1 MSTTTSSTTSPTPP
15 PASAAPPGRDRT
27 TRGWLPQLLLRLHFY
42 AGLLVGPF
50 VLVAALTGAVYA
62 LTPSIE
68 RVVYAEQLST
78 DGTGVHRPLSE
89 QVATAQAYTGGE
101 RVAAVRPAPDAGSTT
116 RVMFAAPGLG
126 ESESRAIF
134 VDPYTNAVRGDLTV
148 YGTSGALPVRTWV
161 DQLHRGLHLGE
172 PGRLYSELAA
182 SWLWVVA
189 LAGLGLWLR
198 RLRRTRRLREML
210 LPPRGR
216 AGYRRTRDRHAA
228 VGAWVLVGA
237 LGLSATG
244 ITWSQLA
251 GERVTDLRA
260 QLGWSA
266 PALDTELS
274 GGTAAAGAHHAGHH
288 GDGGSGEAPRVA
300 PVSFDTVLGAARQA
314 GIDAGQVE
322 VSAPAAEGSAWVVRE
337 IRAAYPTE
345 VDTVAVDG
353 DTLEVTDR
361 VTFAEHPFVAK
372 LARWGI
378 DLHIG
383 ALFGLANQVALFVLA
398 CGIAASVVWGYAM
411 WWRRGTTRP
420 GRVGGRAPA
429 RGALARAPWWGLAGV
444 AAVALVVGLALPL
457 VGISLLVFVLVDA
470 GRGLLARRR
479 EVGAA
484 AG

>member
-1 MSTTTSSTTSPTPP
+1 MSTTTSNTTSTTPSPPSPQPP
-15 PASAAPPGRDRT
+15 QRPRRAG
-27 TRGWLPQLLLRLHFY
+27 GWLPQLLLRLHFY

-68 RVVYAEQLST
+68 RVVYADQLST
-78 DGTGVHRPLSE
+78 DGTGGTGVHRPLSE

-116 RVMFAAPGLG
+116 RVMFDAPGLG

-134 VDPYTNAVRGDLTV
+134 VDPYTSAVRGDLTV

-161 DQLHRGLHLGE
+161 AQLHRGLHLGE

-198 RLRRTRRLREML
+198 RLRRTRRLRQML
-210 LPPRGR
+210 LPSRGTS
-216 AGYRRTRDRHAA
+216 GYRRTRDRHAA
-228 VGAWVLVGA
+228 VGAWVLIGA

-251 GERVTDLRA
+251 GERVTAVRA
-260 QLGWSA
+260 EMGWGA
-266 PALDTELS
+266 PALDTQLGA
-274 GGTAAAGAHHAGHH
+274 GGGHDGSAHHHE
-288 GDGGSGEAPRVA
+288 GDGAAEAPRAA
-300 PVSFDTVLGAARQA
+300 PVSFDGVLQAARGA
-314 GIDAGQVE
+314 GIDAGPVE
-322 VSAPAAEGSAWVVRE
+322 VVAPSEEGSAWVVRE
-337 IRAAYPTE
+337 IQAAYPTQ

-353 DTLEVTDR
+353 STLTVTDR
-361 VTFAEHPFVAK
+361 VDFADHPFVAK

-383 ALFGLANQVALFVLA
+383 AMFGLANQVVLFVLA
-398 CGIAASVVWGYAM
+398 CGIAASVVWGYRM
-411 WWRRGTTRP
+411 WWRRGTA
-420 GRVGGRAPA
+420 GGRLGGRPPA
-429 RGALARAPWWGLAGV
+429 RGALARAPWWGLTGV
-444 AAVALVVGLALPL
+444 AAVAVVVGLALPL
-457 VGISLLVFVLVDA
+457 VGISLLVFVLVDDVR
-470 GRGLLARRR
+470 GRLARRD
-479 EVGAA
+479 EVV